1 MLQNNILEKS
11 LAELGLSN
19 FQIQLYS
26 LLIKKEDLNIMQLA
40 KQLGVYRLKVYD
52 ALEELKQFN
61 LVQKE
66 INYSRKIVIEP
77 PSKIISLLKRKET
90 ELSTLNTNLSEY
102 LPALQN
108 EYYSSRKQ
116 PVIKVYEGKTQFI
129 NIFHQVLEELDVD
142 DEIFI
147 LGEGKDFYDI
157 IDFEYYFFT
166 FREDRIKKGIKAKVL
181 WKQPI
186 SVDIKKLIFT
196 DSKELRKS
204 KILPTSFS
212 SSGSIWITK
221 NKVINWTTVL
231 PKAIVIQD
239 KNLVLFYKELFES
252 YWSILD

>member
-11 LAELGLSN
+11 LQELGLSN

-40 KQLGVYRLKVYD
+40 KELGVYRLKVYD

-61 LVQKE
+61 LIQKE
-66 INYSRKIVIEP
+66 SNYSRKIIIEP
-77 PSKIISLLKRKET
+77 PSKIITLLKRKET

-102 LPALQN
+102 LPTLQN

-116 PVIKVYEGKTQFI
+116 PIIKVYEGKTQFI
-129 NIFHQVLEELDVD
+129 NIFHQILEELEAG
-142 DEIFI
+142 DEICI
-147 LGEGKDFYDI
+147 IGEGQDFYDI
-157 IDFEYYFFT
+157 IDFEYYYST
-166 FREDRIKKGIKAKVL
+166 FREDRIKRVIKAKVL

-186 SVDIKKLIFT
+186 LLDIKKLIST

-204 KILPTSFS
+204 KTLPTNFS
-212 SSGSIWITK
+212 SPGSIWITK

-239 KNLVLFYKELFES
+239 QNLVLFYNELFES
-252 YWSILD
+252 YWNILD

>member
-11 LAELGLSN
+11 LKELGLSN

-40 KQLGVYRLKVYD
+40 KELGVYRLKVYD
-52 ALEELKQFN
+52 ALEELRQLN
-61 LVQKE
+61 LIQKE
-66 INYSRKIVIEP
+66 SNYSRKITVEP
-77 PSKIISLLKRKET
+77 PSKIVNLLKRKES
-90 ELSTLNTNLSEY
+90 ELSQLNLSLSEY
-102 LPALQN
+102 LPTLQN

-129 NIFHQVLEELDVD
+129 NIFHQVLEELEVD
-142 DEIFI
+142 DEILI
-147 LGEGKDFYDI
+147 LGEGQDFYDI
-157 IDFEYYFFT
+157 IDFEYYFST
-166 FREDRIKKGIKAKVL
+166 FREDRIKKEIKAKVL

-186 SVDIKKLIFT
+186 LLDIKKLIST

-204 KILPTSFS
+204 KILPVSFS
-212 SSGSIWITK
+212 SPGGVWITK

-239 KNLVLFYKELFES
+239 QNLVVYYRELFES
-252 YWSILD
+252 YWNILD